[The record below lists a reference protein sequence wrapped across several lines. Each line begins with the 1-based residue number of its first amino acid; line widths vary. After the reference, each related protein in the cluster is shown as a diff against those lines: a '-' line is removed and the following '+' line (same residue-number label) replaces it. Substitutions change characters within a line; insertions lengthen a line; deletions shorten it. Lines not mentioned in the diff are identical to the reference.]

1 MSSKQRA
8 FIINWFS
15 CYKILQLAF
24 LMGSLITESF
34 DVSTPTLASDS
45 GSRSLIHVTVL
56 RLINWDAVYFYKL
69 FNNEPNFEHEFV
81 FSPFWTTLV
90 RQLPVE
96 DPILKFIVAGIV
108 TNILHLANALLIYE
122 ISKEIRIRAD
132 FKTSSSSKFEL
143 VSALIYVVL
152 PAGAFVIMPYSEVF
166 NSFLCFT
173 GLLLKLKSASK
184 DGELIERKLLYLVS
198 AIFFGIAF
206 QVRSNS
212 VLYGILY
219 LIDLVQ
225 RRQRIALFAGASMGL
240 LVAINQF
247 VPYYQFCRI
256 HDFSY
261 WADIRS
267 SGDDFDIDLY
277 DLGRPEWC
285 HSKLPFLTLHA
296 QATYWNNGFLRYWT
310 LNNIPNFLIGL
321 PTVLVLL
328 ASVSHKYQHQGKLVT
343 DLKLITIVFVFLNVT
358 CWHVQIINR
367 VSNFIP
373 INCWMLA
380 EMILD
385 DSPQRKVAL
394 GVIVYYIAWNL
405 TQTSLYSSFL
415 PPA

>member
-8 FIINWFS
+8 LIAKWFG
-15 CYKILQLAF
+15 CYKVLQLSF
-24 LMGSLITESF
+24 LLGSLVTENF
-34 DVSTPTLASDS
+34 DVSTPTLASES
-45 GSRSLIHVTVL
+45 GSRSLIYNSVL

-81 FSPFWTTLV
+81 FSPLWTFLV
-90 RQLPVE
+90 RLLPIQ
-96 DPILKFIVAGIV
+96 DSILKFIVAGIV
-108 TNILHLANALLIYE
+108 TNCLHLASAFLIYE
-122 ISKEIRIRAD
+122 ISRELRTRANL
-132 FKTSSSSKFEL
+132 KTSASSKFEL

-166 NSFLCFT
+166 NSFLCFM

-184 DGELIERKLLYLVS
+184 DGKIIERKLLYLVS
-198 AIFFGIAF
+198 GILFGVAF

-212 VLYGILY
+212 VLYGILF
-219 LIDLVQ
+219 LIDLVKRKQ
-225 RRQRIALFAGASMGL
+225 PIALFAGGLMGL

-247 VPYYQFCRI
+247 VPYYQFCLNEI
-256 HDFSY
+256 GY
-261 WADIRS
+261 WADVYS
-267 SGDDFDIDLY
+267 DGDDFSANLY
-277 DLGRPEWC
+277 DLGNANWC
-285 HSKLPFLTLHA
+285 HSRLPSLTLYA
-296 QATYWNNGFLRYWT
+296 QKNYWNNGFLRYWT
-310 LNNIPNFLIGL
+310 LNNVPNFLIGL

-328 ASVSHKYQHQGKLVT
+328 ASVFHRYRHQGKLVT
-343 DLKLITIVFVFLNVT
+343 DLKLVTIVYLVLNVT

-373 INCWMLA
+373 INCWMLS

-394 GVIVYYIAWNL
+394 GVITYYIAWNL
-405 TQTSLYSSFL
+405 IQTSLYSSFL